1 MKDEA
6 YTGPGITINSG
17 FLNGLKAPN
26 DSIIETIKVL
36 EEKKIGTKINFRLK
50 RLGYFKTEVLGCPI
64 PIVYN
69 DKGEHFTVPKDHL
82 PVKLPDNIDL
92 SVKGNPLS
100 HQKDWVNI
108 KINGEMFK
116 EKLTP
121 LIHSWTLHGIF
132 KILFSR

>member
-1 MKDEA
+1 M
-6 YTGPGITINSG
+6 
-17 FLNGLKAPN
+17 
-26 DSIIETIKVL
+26 
-36 EEKKIGTKINFRLK
+36 
-50 RLGYFKTEVLGCPI
+50 
-64 PIVYN
+64 YN

-92 SVKGNPLS
+92 SVKGIHFP

-132 KILFSR
+132 